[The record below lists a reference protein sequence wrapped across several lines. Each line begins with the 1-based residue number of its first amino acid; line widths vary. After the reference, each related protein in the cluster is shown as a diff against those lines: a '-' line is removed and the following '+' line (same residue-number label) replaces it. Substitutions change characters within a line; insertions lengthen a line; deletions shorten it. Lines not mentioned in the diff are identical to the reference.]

1 MYPSCTIKPNCNRG
15 KYCSVDFKNNNIYY
29 EFLNYK
35 SKTIENHKIDEQTK
49 MIKPIEPVY
58 QIVAL

>member
-1 MYPSCTIKPNCNRG
+1 MYLSYTIKLICNRG

-35 SKTIENHKIDEQTK
+35 SRIIENH
-49 MIKPIEPVY
+49 
-58 QIVAL
+58 